1 MIEAL
6 IYFGIGI
13 ILSVILAVLY
23 VLTTQKKYKSQ
34 LIEALDIED
43 TMDLGLYIFV
53 TFCMWPFE
61 LMIAALIG
69 LFCLTIFLWTNIS
82 EGLVWLI
89 KKIIK
94 K

>member
-1 MIEAL
+1 MIEVL

-13 ILSVILAVLY
+13 ILSIILVVLY

-34 LIEALDIED
+34 LIGALDIED

-53 TFCMWPFE
+53 TFCFWPFE
-61 LMIAALIG
+61 LMIAAFLG

>member
-13 ILSVILAVLY
+13 ILSIILVVLY
-23 VLTTQKKYKSQ
+23 VLTTEKKYESEV
-34 LIEALDIED
+34 IEVLEIDD
-43 TMDLGLYIFV
+43 TMDLGLCIFIIL
-53 TFCMWPFE
+53 CLWPLG
-61 LMIAALIG
+61 LMIAAVIG
-69 LFCLTIFLWTNIS
+69 LFYLTILLWTNIS

>member
-1 MIEAL
+1 MIGAI

-13 ILSVILAVLY
+13 ILSIILAVLY
-23 VLTTQKKYKSQ
+23 VLTTEKKHKNQ
-34 LIEALDIED
+34 LIKILDIND
-43 TMDLGLYIFV
+43 TTDLGLCIFL
-53 TFCMWPFE
+53 TLCLWPFE
-61 LMIAALIG
+61 LMIAAFIG

>member
-1 MIEAL
+1 MIKAL

-13 ILSVILAVLY
+13 ILSIILAVLY
-23 VLTTQKKYKSQ
+23 VLTIEKKYESVI
-34 LIEALDIED
+34 IEALEIED
-43 TMDLGLYIFV
+43 TIDLGLCIFI
-53 TFCMWPFE
+53 TLCLWPLE
-61 LMIAALIG
+61 LIIATLIG
-69 LFCLTIFLWTNIS
+69 LFYLTILLWTNIS

>member
-13 ILSVILAVLY
+13 ILSIILAVLY
-23 VLTTQKKYKSQ
+23 VLTTNKKYKSQ
-34 LIEALDIED
+34 LIEVLDIED

-53 TFCMWPFE
+53 TFFMWPFE
-61 LMIAALIG
+61 LMIVAFYG
-69 LFCLTIFLWTNIS
+69 LLYLTFFLWTNIS
-82 EGLVWLI
+82 GGLIWLI

>member
-13 ILSVILAVLY
+13 VLSIILVVLY
-23 VLTTQKKYKSQ
+23 VLTTEKKYESEI
-34 LIEALDIED
+34 IEALEIND
-43 TMDLGLYIFV
+43 TMDLGLCIFI
-53 TFCMWPFE
+53 TLCIWPFG
-61 LMIAALIG
+61 LMIAAVLG
-69 LFCLTIFLWTNIS
+69 LFYLTILLWTNIG